1 MRRSVPS
8 QGPRAGTWR
17 SQESIQGP
25 TLHLCEPGSQEM
37 AENTDS
43 RDPLRSLSVPN
54 TALSPTRGLVEAP
67 EPYGALTSN
76 LTFPQMTWYSFHQ
89 QQMPSNEVLALPTPR
104 KAQPSPLE
112 CGQPWL
118 SLQVSLRSNR
128 GTPCLSPSFCLPTLA
143 PHITPSSISSTGSWA
158 VRLQQSRAQLACS
171 RWSPHVILCLYLVS
185 IMCSFINQPDE
196 SFSNWS

>member
-67 EPYGALTSN
+67 EPYGALTST

-128 GTPCLSPSFCLPTLA
+128 GTPCLSPSSVSPPWLPTSRHHPSQVQA
-143 PHITPSSISSTGSWA
+143 PGLCVS
-158 VRLQQSRAQLACS
+158 SRAGHSLPVAADPHMLFFAFILLA
-171 RWSPHVILCLYLVS
+171 
-185 IMCSFINQPDE
+185 
-196 SFSNWS
+196 